1 MCAEEVTD
9 LEQARQIIA
18 QLRAQ
23 IARMEEVCRPIA
35 GEYSVFLDEE
45 YDRKMHLLF
54 RTRQLYIGQE
64 TDSDIEL
71 DEAITECVK
80 QAIELTWDMALLD
93 REHVRPWL
101 TTTA

>member
-9 LEQARQIIA
+9 LEQARLIITH
-18 QLRAQ
+18 LRAQ
-23 IARMEEVCRPIA
+23 IARMEEESRPIA

-45 YDRKMHLLF
+45 YDRKAQLLF

-64 TDSDIEL
+64 AEPDIEL

-80 QAIELTWDMALLD
+80 QAIELAWDMALLD

-101 TTTA
+101 ITTA